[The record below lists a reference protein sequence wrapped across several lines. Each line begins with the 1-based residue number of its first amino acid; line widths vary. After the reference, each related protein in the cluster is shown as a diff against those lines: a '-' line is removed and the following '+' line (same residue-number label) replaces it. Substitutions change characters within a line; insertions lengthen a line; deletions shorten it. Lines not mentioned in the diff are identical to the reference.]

1 MPVFVRILAVVGVTA
16 ALPLGAFG
24 ANGEEIYKARCA
36 LCHDGG
42 ATQAP
47 RVGQPKDWLRR
58 VEKGRAGLLR
68 SALEGVR
75 DTAMLP
81 RAGFPELSD
90 QDVTA
95 AVDYMISTLGLAVPQ
110 TGKETL
116 AAQPTPLASARV
128 DDATLVASVAEA
140 LRARV
145 LPRATIE
152 GTRVGGIS
160 VEAREG
166 RVALRGMVDSTQVIR
181 AAEDAAR
188 SVAGVVS
195 VENRLIPAD
204 LFEHD

>member
-1 MPVFVRILAVVGVTA
+1 MTVLVRILAVGGVVA
-16 ALPLGAFG
+16 ALPLGVLATPG
-24 ANGEEIYKARCA
+24 DEIYKARCA

-47 RVGQPKDWLRR
+47 RVGQPSDWLRR

-90 QDVTA
+90 EDVAA
-95 AVDYMISTLGLAVPQ
+95 AVDHMLSTLAIAIPQSGKDNRAVRI
-110 TGKETL
+110 
-116 AAQPTPLASARV
+116 ATPATIRV

-140 LRARV
+140 LRVRV
-145 LPRATIE
+145 LPRASIE
-152 GTRVGGIS
+152 GARIGGIT
-160 VEAREG
+160 VEARDG
-166 RVALRGMVDSTQVIR
+166 RVALRGMVDSAQVIR
-181 AAEDAAR
+181 AAEDATLG
-188 SVAGVVS
+188 VAGVVS